1 MIPHMGDYYE
11 IMGRLYLA
19 WAKTREA
26 RVWFNKALGEYKG
39 FGVTEGIEELEGVI
53 RQLSGGD

>member
-1 MIPHMGDYYE
+1 MGDYYE

-26 RVWFNKALGEYKG
+26 RTWFNRALGEYKAA
-39 FGVTEGIEELEGVI
+39 GVTEGVEKLEGVI
-53 RQLSGGD
+53 RQLSGAN